1 MKSTNAPAGI
11 LKTPERN
18 ALASAQDLRVATCSS
33 KVNIEISP
41 GRVPQTN
48 APRPN
53 ASANGN
59 GHAVRSEV

>member
-1 MKSTNAPAGI
+1 
-11 LKTPERN
+11 
-18 ALASAQDLRVATCSS
+18 
-33 KVNIEISP
+33 
-41 GRVPQTN
+41 VPQTN